1 MNSDRGK
8 FITFEGGDGCGKTT
22 QIKLAAG
29 YLEREGYDFLLTR
42 EPGGTAIGEKIRA
55 ILLDPENAEMTD
67 MTEMLLYA
75 AARAQIAR
83 DVIEPALAAGR
94 TVVCDRWADS
104 SMVYQGGARGLG
116 EAVRVVNAYAAGE
129 LFSPDATILLDLD
142 PEEALARAESAD
154 GGGGDRIEAIGAEYQ
169 MKVRTAYLKL
179 AACDPGRI
187 RVIDASGSEDEVHA
201 RVREALAGIL
211 KGSGG

>member
-1 MNSDRGK
+1 MNNVRGK

-55 ILLDPENAEMTD
+55 ILLDPENAEMAD

-75 AARAQIAR
+75 AARAQIAHE
-83 DVIEPALAAGR
+83 VIEPVLAAGR
-94 TVVCDRWADS
+94 TVICDRWADS
-104 SMVYQGGARGLG
+104 SMVYQGDARGLG
-116 EAVRVVNAYAAGE
+116 EAVRVVNAYAAGG

-142 PEEALARAESAD
+142 PEEALARAS
-154 GGGGDRIEAIGAEYQ
+154 GTGGGDRIESIGAEYQ
-169 MKVRTAYLKL
+169 MKVRAAYLKL
-179 AACDPGRI
+179 AACDPKRI
-187 RVIDASGSEDEVHA
+187 RVIDASGSEEEVHA
-201 RVREALAGIL
+201 RVIEALTEIL
-211 KGSGG
+211 PGSGS

>member
-22 QIKLAAG
+22 QIKLAAA

-75 AARAQIAR
+75 ATRAQIAR
-83 DVIEPALAAGR
+83 EVIEPALAAGR

-104 SMVYQGGARGLG
+104 SMVYQGDARGLG

-142 PEEALARAESAD
+142 PEEALARAEGED
-154 GGGGDRIEAIGAEYQ
+154 GGDRIEAIGAEYQ
-169 MKVRTAYLKL
+169 MKVRSAYLKL

-201 RVREALAGIL
+201 RVREALTSIL